1 MQKLNPS
8 ITLAKKR
15 LDINS
20 LYNDDSLF
28 DNFELKSSF
37 KDKINQNK
45 IKDDFI
51 YNKPFEDSEM
61 KQVNGFNNTMI
72 GINLMEQ
79 DLDLNF
85 GEDPYITNKVLMK
98 KICNQYFN
106 NDLKNKILKYWY
118 SISNFLVFE
127 YEYESKSSSDNDKDS
142 KTLELN
148 SKKNIP
154 YLYYNDYNTIF
165 GDKCRLILRKTILP
179 IKYINHVSVVIKDN
193 KLLKKMKRKNRIIIM
208 DDVNI
213 EQNKLLNKSLKKRNI
228 NK

>member
-15 LDINS
+15 LDINT
-20 LYNDDSLF
+20 LYNDESLF
-28 DNFELKSSF
+28 DNFEFKSSF
-37 KDKINQNK
+37 RDKINQRK

-51 YNKPFEDSEM
+51 YNKPFEDSDM
-61 KQVNGFNNTMI
+61 KQFNGFNTTMI
-72 GINLMEQ
+72 GINLKKQ

-85 GEDPYITNKVLMK
+85 GEDPYNTNKILMK
-98 KICNQYFN
+98 KISNQYFN
-106 NDLKNKILKYWY
+106 NDLKNKVLKYWY

-127 YEYESKSSSDNDKDS
+127 YESKSGSDNDNDRNF
-142 KTLELN
+142 LELN

-154 YLYYNDYNTIF
+154 YLYYNDYNNIF
-165 GDKCRLILRKTILP
+165 GDKCRIILRKTILP

-193 KLLKKMKRKNRIIIM
+193 KLIKKMKRKNRIIIM

-213 EQNKLLNKSLKKRNI
+213 EHKRIKKRNI
-228 NK
+228 KK

>member
-15 LDINS
+15 LDINT
-20 LYNDDSLF
+20 LYNDESLF
-28 DNFELKSSF
+28 DNFEFKSSF
-37 KDKINQNK
+37 RDKINQRK

-51 YNKPFEDSEM
+51 YNKPFEDSDM
-61 KQVNGFNNTMI
+61 KQFNGFNTTMI
-72 GINLMEQ
+72 GINLKKQ

-85 GEDPYITNKVLMK
+85 GEDPYNTNKILMK
-98 KICNQYFN
+98 KISNQYFN
-106 NDLKNKILKYWY
+106 NDLKNKVLKYWY

-127 YEYESKSSSDNDKDS
+127 YESKSGSDNDKDRNI
-142 KTLELN
+142 LELN

-154 YLYYNDYNTIF
+154 YLYYNDYNNIF
-165 GDKCRLILRKTILP
+165 GDKCRIILRKTILP

-193 KLLKKMKRKNRIIIM
+193 KLIKKMKRKNRIIIM

-213 EQNKLLNKSLKKRNI
+213 EHKRIKKRNI
-228 NK
+228 KK

>member
-28 DNFELKSSF
+28 DNFEFKSSF

-51 YNKPFEDSEM
+51 YNKPFEDSDM
-61 KQVNGFNNTMI
+61 KQFNGFNNTMI
-72 GINLMEQ
+72 GINLKEQ

-127 YEYESKSSSDNDKDS
+127 YEYESKSSFDNDKDS